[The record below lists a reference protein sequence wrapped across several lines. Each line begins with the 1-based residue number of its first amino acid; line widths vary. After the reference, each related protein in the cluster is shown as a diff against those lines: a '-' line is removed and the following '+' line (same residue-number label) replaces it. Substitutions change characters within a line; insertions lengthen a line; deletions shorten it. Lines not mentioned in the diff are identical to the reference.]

1 MPSLKNSLLESFYLI
16 FMFLFFKT
24 SIDFNVLSSPKGSWL
39 EHLIGDEY
47 GLRICP
53 FGRVAI
59 FALIFILI
67 ARHYIKIPDNF
78 MIFAL
83 SVSFILSL
91 INLNAVVYLI
101 PVWLLEMN
109 YLFKKWYVFLSPIS
123 KNSKY
128 I

>member
-59 FALIFILI
+59 FALIFILVLGGI
-67 ARHYIKIPDNF
+67 GG
-78 MIFAL
+78 
-83 SVSFILSL
+83 L
-91 INLNAVVYLI
+91 IYGLKMKKNPYLYTAFGVVLGKGVI
-101 PVWLLEMN
+101 ML
-109 YLFKKWYVFLSPIS
+109 KK
-123 KNSKY
+123 K
-128 I
+128 

>member
-59 FALIFILI
+59 FALIFVLI
-67 ARHYIKIPDNF
+67 ARHYFEIPENF
-78 MIFAL
+78 VIFAL
-83 SVSFILSL
+83 MVSFVLSL
-91 INLNAVVYLI
+91 MNLNAVVYLI
-101 PVWLLEMN
+101 PVWLVEM
-109 YLFKKWYVFLSPIS
+109 YFILKK
-123 KNSKY
+123 
-128 I
+128 